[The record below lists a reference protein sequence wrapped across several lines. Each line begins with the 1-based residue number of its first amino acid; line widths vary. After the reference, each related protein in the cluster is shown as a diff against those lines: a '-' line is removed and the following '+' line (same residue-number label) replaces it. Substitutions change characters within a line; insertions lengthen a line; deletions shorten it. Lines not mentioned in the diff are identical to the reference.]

1 MSTNNYN
8 TNQNRSFTHL
18 DFKERQLIEKWLN
31 EDISKAEIGRRLGR
45 NRSTIHREINRGTVE
60 QIKQING
67 YNKKVTVYYSD
78 SGQSVY
84 ENRRLKF
91 VRKKIVS
98 FSSAFF
104 SALEDAFTKGLFKGK
119 QRLYNIKTFIALYR
133 KKHPV
138 ENIPTFKTVYS
149 YIRQGLL
156 SIKPHDLPVMYR
168 LKPRKNKHSNPKG
181 KNKRILGTSITDRPE
196 DVLSRETFGHWEA
209 DLVKGKKTKNEPAII
224 TLVERKTRYAITK
237 KISDYKSQTVKNA
250 FEEIL
255 ADNPNLFASIT
266 FDNGSEFSLM
276 SELNTDVYFCHA
288 YASWERGSNENFNKL
303 LREFIPKGK
312 SIHLFSEM
320 DIDQATQAINKR
332 IREVIGLRSSE
343 EYFQQCRI

>member
-1 MSTNNYN
+1 MSTGNYN
-8 TNQNRSFTHL
+8 TNQTRSFTHL

-31 EDISKAEIGRRLGR
+31 EDVNKAEIGRRLGR
-45 NRSTIHREINRGTVE
+45 NRSTIHREINRGKVE

-78 SGQSVY
+78 SGQSIY
-84 ENRRLKF
+84 EKRRAKN

-104 SALEDAFTKGLFKGK
+104 SALEDAFTKGWFKGK

-168 LKPRKNKHSNPKG
+168 LKPRKTNIVTL
-181 KNKRILGTSITDRPE
+181 R
-196 DVLSRETFGHWEA
+196 A
-209 DLVKGKKTKNEPAII
+209 KTKE
-224 TLVERKTRYAITK
+224 
-237 KISDYKSQTVKNA
+237 S
-250 FEEIL
+250 
-255 ADNPNLFASIT
+255 
-266 FDNGSEFSLM
+266 
-276 SELNTDVYFCHA
+276 
-288 YASWERGSNENFNKL
+288 
-303 LREFIPKGK
+303 
-312 SIHLFSEM
+312 
-320 DIDQATQAINKR
+320 
-332 IREVIGLRSSE
+332 
-343 EYFQQCRI
+343 